1 MEKSNDGSKLNIYQK
16 LLEVQTELK
25 VKKER
30 ENKFADFNF
39 RSAEDILRE
48 VKPVLKKYNLLLL
61 LQDELVQMDNAM
73 YIKATAQIIECDS
86 PNAKLET
93 HAYAKECAEPKPK
106 MDSSQTTGCCSS
118 YARKYALNALF
129 CLDDASQDPD
139 SMDNAK
145 TTKKTEVKKVE
156 ISNDNPDF
164 DIHAELETI
173 TQSGDVIRFRKQYID
188 KVKDKQAFINAINAK
203 LSGGR

>member
-1 MEKSNDGSKLNIYQK
+1 MEKLNDGSKLNIYQK

-48 VKPVLKKYNLLLL
+48 VKPILKKYNLLLL
-61 LQDELVQMDNAM
+61 LQDELVQMGNAM

-86 PNAKLET
+86 PNAKVET

-145 TTKKTEVKKVE
+145 TTKKTEVKK
-156 ISNDNPDF
+156 PKQ
-164 DIHAELETI
+164 DIEYATFEQKNEYRTLVTPAEYAATMN
-173 TQSGDVIRFRKQYID
+173 K
-188 KVKDKQAFINAINAK
+188 
-203 LSGGR
+203 SGGKLPMDEYLRVKEQQIG

>member
-1 MEKSNDGSKLNIYQK
+1 MNIYEK
-16 LLEVQTELK
+16 LLEVQIELK

-48 VKPVLKKYNLLLL
+48 VKPVLKKHNLLLL

-73 YIKATAQIIECDS
+73 YIKATAKIIDCEVNNTIIHPMDS
-86 PNAKLET
+86 IET
-93 HAYAKECAEPKPK
+93 YAYAKECPEPKPK

-139 SMDNAK
+139 SMNNEK
-145 TTKKTEVKKVE
+145 FTKKVE
-156 ISNDNPDF
+156 AKKEKETTIFATYEQKSEYRTLVTP
-164 DIHAELETI
+164 AEYASVMNANGGKLPVAEYE
-173 TQSGDVIRFRKQYID
+173 R
-188 KVKDKQAFINAINAK
+188 VKN
-203 LSGGR
+203 G

>member
-1 MEKSNDGSKLNIYQK
+1 MEKLNDGSKLNIYQK

-145 TTKKTEVKKVE
+145 TTKKAEVKKPKQEIGLFVE
-156 ISNDNPDF
+156 FATYKQKEEYRTLVTP
-164 DIHAELETI
+164 AEYA
-173 TQSGDVIRFRKQYID
+173 SVM
-188 KVKDKQAFINAINAK
+188 NAN
-203 LSGGR
+203 GGRLPLAEYERVKNA